1 MADQGGQ
8 EKTEKATPKK
18 RKDERKKGHVAMS
31 KDVVVVVSLLGI
43 FCCLRILFPMIYE
56 SLQDV
61 MKFQISAVGGMNE
74 LTFANQ
80 QQVGWK
86 AVMVVVKCVFPM
98 GLLSIAFA
106 VVGTGVQT
114 RFLFTKEPLKFN
126 LGKLNPLKGI
136 KNMFSL
142 KQVVE
147 LLKSSLKIVILGVVL
162 YNLLKDQI
170 IVIARMMDMS
180 VIASS
185 VYVLKE
191 IFNMVL
197 KIGMVFIAIAGF
209 DLFYQRWSFEKDM
222 KMTKE
227 EVKEEFKQMEG
238 DPKVKGKIRSI
249 QQSMAR
255 SRMMQAVPDADVIIR
270 NPTHYAVALKYDLD
284 RDNAPIVIAKGQD
297 HIALKIV
304 EIGEQHGVKVL
315 ENKPLARGLYAS
327 TPLNSEIPAEYYG
340 IVAEILVEI
349 FRLNKKLV

>member
-8 EKTEKATPKK
+8 EKTERATPKK
-18 RKDERKKGHVAMS
+18 RRDERKKGHVAMS
-31 KDVVVVVSLLGI
+31 KDVVTVVSLIGI
-43 FCCLRILFPMIYE
+43 FCWLRLLFPLIYE
-56 SLQDV
+56 SLEDAMV
-61 MKFQISAVGGMNE
+61 FQISAVGGMDE
-74 LTFANQ
+74 MSLANQ

-86 AVMVVVKCVFPM
+86 AVVVIAECVFPL

-106 VVGTGVQT
+106 VLGTGVQT
-114 RFLFTKEPLKFN
+114 RFLFTWDPLKFK
-126 LGKLNPLKGI
+126 LSKLNPLKGI

-142 KQVVE
+142 KQVIE
-147 LLKSSLKIVILGVVL
+147 LLKASVKILILGVVL
-162 YNLLKDQI
+162 YNILKDQI
-170 IVIARMMDMS
+170 IVIAQMMDTS
-180 VIASS
+180 VTASG
-185 VYVLKE
+185 VYVLKK

-197 KIGMVFIAIAGF
+197 QVGMVFIAIAGF

-227 EVKEEFKQMEG
+227 EVKEEFKQTEG

-270 NPTHYAVALKYDLD
+270 NPTHFAVALKYDIN

-304 EIGEQHGVKVL
+304 EVGEQHGVRIL

-340 IVAEILVEI
+340 VVAEILVEI
-349 FRLNKKLV
+349 FRLNNKLK